1 MGEYAKAEPL
11 LQQAL
16 RINQKN
22 FGGEHPKTVLYLDN
36 LGYVKF
42 QLGRI
47 EEAKDLAHLKAQA
60 ELALVSKVFS
70 FTTEQQR
77 LAYLNEF
84 DPYDLFVLLNGSQ
97 IDLAAA
103 VLRYKGAVLD
113 SVIEDRL
120 VAEASRDLDDRK
132 LIEQLQ
138 SARQQL
144 GKLLLQTA
152 HEESSETNRRIE
164 ELEKQAEGTEAK
176 LTQKVSHLGQ
186 ARRSLHVT
194 IEQVQSALPQNA
206 ALVEY
211 LHYWHYLTIRKR
223 EPHFAAIVLYPKR
236 PPVFVPLG
244 KAQEIETLVR
254 RYQKLV
260 RRHSEDE
267 ELSANLSALYTAVWE
282 PIQHALPEET
292 KRLII
297 SPDGQLNFLGFS
309 TLLTPDKRF
318 MAEKF
323 IVQYAASG
331 RDLMRDSKPA
341 QNNGVIV
348 FGNPDFQL
356 NASKMLARAGNQ
368 TSQNGPGMLRG
379 AETRD
384 MEDLSFPALDGT
396 QAECEHLAAKFKGWN
411 WKTTGL
417 TGAAASKQA
426 LLNAHSPYVL
436 HLATHGFFEQKRETE
451 SKIEPQLAT
460 FAPTFT
466 LSRFF
471 INPMHRSGLALAGA
485 ETTLA
490 AWKQGDVPP
499 IETDG
504 IVTAEDISTIDLK
517 GTWLVTLS
525 ACDTGS
531 GEARAGEGV
540 LGLRRGFIEAGAQNL
555 LMTLWPIS
563 DEFTVQIM
571 SDFYEAAHRGG
582 DAPLALATVQR
593 DWLVRLRKEKGLAQ
607 AVNLAGPF
615 IMNSQGKP

>member
-1 MGEYAKAEPL
+1 
-11 LQQAL
+11 
-16 RINQKN
+16 
-22 FGGEHPKTVLYLDN
+22 
-36 LGYVKF
+36 
-42 QLGRI
+42 
-47 EEAKDLAHLKAQA
+47 
-60 ELALVSKVFS
+60 
-70 FTTEQQR
+70 
-77 LAYLNEF
+77 
-84 DPYDLFVLLNGSQ
+84 VLLNGSE

-103 VLRYKGAVLD
+103 VIRYKGAVLD

-120 VAEASRDLDDRK
+120 VAEASRDPDDRK
-132 LIEQLQ
+132 VIEQLQ
-138 SARQQL
+138 STRQQL

-152 HEESSETNRRIE
+152 HEESAETNRRIE
-164 ELEKQAEGTEAK
+164 ELQKQAEGTEAK
-176 LTQKVSHLGQ
+176 LTQKVSHLGE
-186 ARRSLHVT
+186 ARRSLNVT
-194 IEQVQSALPQNA
+194 IEQVQSALPENT

-211 LHYWHYLTIRKR
+211 LRYWHYLTFRQR
-223 EPHFAAIVLYPKR
+223 EPRFAAIVLYPRR
-236 PPVFVPLG
+236 PPVFVRLG

-254 RYQKLV
+254 RYQTLV
-260 RRHSEDE
+260 RRSSEDE
-267 ELSANLSALYTAVWE
+267 ELSANLSALDRAVWE
-282 PIQHALPEET
+282 PVEHVLPQEIR
-292 KRLII
+292 RLII

-318 MAEKF
+318 LAENF

-331 RDLMRDSKPA
+331 RDLLHDSKRS

-348 FGNPDFQL
+348 FANPDFQL
-356 NASKMLARAGNQ
+356 NDSRMLAGAD
-368 TSQNGPGMLRG
+368 SQSSRNAPGRLRG
-379 AETRD
+379 PETRD
-384 MEDLSFPALDGT
+384 MEDLSFPALAGT
-396 QAECEHLAAKFKGWN
+396 QAECDQLAAKFKGWN
-411 WKTTGL
+411 WKTTDL
-417 TGAAASKQA
+417 SRAAATKEA
-426 LLNAHSPYVL
+426 LLNAHSPYIL
-436 HLATHGFFEQKRETE
+436 HLATHGFFEQGPRTET
-451 SKIEPQLAT
+451 KLEPQLAN

-471 INPMHRSGLALAGA
+471 VNPMHRSGLALAGA
-485 ETTLA
+485 ETTLE
-490 AWKQGDVPP
+490 AWKRGDVPP

-517 GTWLVTLS
+517 DTWLVTLS

-563 DEFTVQIM
+563 DQFTVQIM
-571 SDFYEAAHRGG
+571 SDFYEAAHKSG